1 MSAIKLEQVL
11 KRYNGATSEEEGDT
25 FQHWLTKFELVG
37 GIQDWNEEK
46 QREYVP
52 LFFEGPA
59 WDVYESLPA
68 ATTATKG
75 ALVTA
80 MEAAFSPTKS
90 DAWVQFQARDFR
102 EGTDPSTAPSVLAE
116 RFVAGL
122 PSSAAEQIRLLAAPE
137 EYAVCYCGC
146 WY

>member
-1 MSAIKLEQVL
+1 
-11 KRYNGATSEEEGDT
+11 YYGATSEEEGDT
-25 FQHWLTKFELVG
+25 FQHWLTKFEL
-37 GIQDWNEEK
+37 
-46 QREYVP
+46 
-52 LFFEGPA
+52 GPA

-137 EYAVCYCGC
+137 
-146 WY
+146 